1 MRTTSI
7 IAVVLF
13 IVLMILRSEEVNAA
27 EDIAVCSEL
36 KGVEYYHATSMVPEN
51 MAGWREAA
59 ISNGKTVLKRIEE
72 NEYNILFFDQ
82 YFGQNL
88 GRPVSD
94 RAIVTKVLV
103 IGAGFFQAMPLG

>member
-1 MRTTSI
+1 MPNWKVTNT
-7 IAVVLF
+7 AK
-13 IVLMILRSEEVNAA
+13 
-27 EDIAVCSEL
+27 L
-36 KGVEYYHATSMVPEN
+36 KG
-51 MAGWREAA
+51 RELLRRPRFPALFPADRGALKPWAVGYLYRQDHRKPGLRVIA
-59 ISNGKTVLKRIEE
+59 ISGSHQVTI
-72 NEYNILFFDQ
+72 FQ